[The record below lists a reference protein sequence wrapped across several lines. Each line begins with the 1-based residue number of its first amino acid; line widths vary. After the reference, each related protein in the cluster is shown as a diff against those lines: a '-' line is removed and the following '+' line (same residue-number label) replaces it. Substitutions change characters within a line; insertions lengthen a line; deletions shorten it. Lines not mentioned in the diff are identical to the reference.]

1 MATPALVLRA
11 RTPVAVL
18 VRSARSS
25 APPPSVERLRLA
37 VAALFVL
44 DGAVFGSWAARVPD
58 VAQQVG
64 AGHSTLGIALLCL
77 SVGALACMQV
87 TGALCARLGAGL
99 VSAVA
104 AVLVCVAVVLPG
116 LAASVPALCA
126 ALLVFGAATG
136 MVNVAANALGV
147 SVEARVGRPLLSGLH
162 AGFSFGGLAGAL
174 LGGVASAVAG
184 VAVHLVA
191 VACVGLLLTAWAA
204 PALVGADA
212 AADVR
217 RVTGAAPER
226 RRPTAALVVLGVIA
240 GCTAYGEGAL
250 TDWGALLL
258 RTDLS
263 ATPLLAAGGYAGFSL
278 AMACGRLAGN
288 RLVLA
293 LGERRLLIGG
303 ALLAAV
309 GVTAAVTTAS
319 LPVALAGFVL
329 VGLGLANIF
338 PLAIARAGVLGGARG
353 IALATTVGYTG
364 LLGGPPAIGLLAEH
378 LGLSVAIGTVAL
390 LALVAAGLVPTLV
403 GDAVRLPGAPPV
415 LTSAATGV
423 GARLQPVV
431 SGFGHG
437 TGVYV
442 RDLGLLLGGTAPGR

>member
-1 MATPALVLRA
+1 MAAPALLLRA

-25 APPPSVERLRLA
+25 APPPSLDRLRLA

-58 VAQQVG
+58 VAQQAG
-64 AGHSTLGIALLCL
+64 AGHSTLGLALLCL
-77 SVGALACMQV
+77 SLGALACMQV
-87 TGALCARLGAGL
+87 TGALCTRLGAGL
-99 VSAVA
+99 VSAAA
-104 AVLVCVAVVLPG
+104 AVLVCVAVVLPALTG
-116 LAASVPALCA
+116 SVAALCA

-136 MVNVAANALGV
+136 AVNVAANALGV
-147 SVEARVGRPLLSGLH
+147 SVEARLGRPLLSGLH

-174 LGGVASAVAG
+174 LGGLASAVAG
-184 VAVHLVA
+184 VAVHLVL
-191 VACVGLLLTAWAA
+191 VAGCGLLLTAWAA
-204 PALVGADA
+204 PVLVGADA
-212 AADVR
+212 VTAVR
-217 RVTGAAPER
+217 RVDGGAPER
-226 RRPTAALVVLGVIA
+226 GRPTAVLVVLGAIA

-258 RTDLS
+258 RSEL
-263 ATPLLAAGGYAGFSL
+263 AAPPVLAAGGYAGFSL
-278 AMACGRLAGN
+278 AMACGRLAGG
-288 RLVLA
+288 RLAQA
-293 LGERRLLIGG
+293 LGEGRLLAGG
-303 ALLAAV
+303 ALVAAF
-309 GVTAAVTTAS
+309 GVTAAVTTGS

-329 VGLGLANIF
+329 VGLGLANVF

-390 LALVAAGLVPTLV
+390 LALVAAGLVPTLT
-403 GDAVRLPGAPPV
+403 GEGVRLPGPPTA
-415 LTSAATGV
+415 LAA
-423 GARLQPVV
+423 AASRLQPAV

-442 RDLGLLLGGTAPGR
+442 RDLGVLLGDTAPGR